1 MKKVWYHQIWIQT
14 YLGFI
19 VLILMYVFELHPS
32 FFMTDIYPPTW
43 FTLWS
48 RLQRQVAVV
57 AIPFSQKL
65 VLAIKAY
72 LKNDVLDRPSFDQEK
87 GVSLIFHKSM
97 DKISTKMHKI
107 APQN

>member
-1 MKKVWYHQIWIQT
+1 M
-14 YLGFI
+14 
-19 VLILMYVFELHPS
+19 
-32 FFMTDIYPPTW
+32 
-43 FTLWS
+43 
-48 RLQRQVAVV
+48 

-97 DKISTKMHKI
+97 DKISTKIRWHPKI
-107 APQN
+107 NKLLGKQSLIFFSFLLDFINYC